1 MSDLTRSEQASPTSP
16 AGRLLPWLR
25 PVLGVIATLSV
36 FLISYGAVYNLGR
49 PRNPHPDPLLAARL
63 IPLELLLGVLAGVL
77 AYRAFGRR
85 QTAAPRPDTQ
95 ERMVTRL
102 ALRRG
107 GRFTLS
113 ELAESSPLTE
123 TQAQEVLG
131 RMLETGRLNRDG
143 EAYLL
148 L

>member
-1 MSDLTRSEQASPTSP
+1 MRPGADQPSQGD
-16 AGRLLPWLR
+16 RLLPWLR
-25 PVLGVIATLSV
+25 PVLSVIAALSV
-36 FLISYGAVYNLGR
+36 FLIAYGAVYNLGR

-85 QTAAPRPDTQ
+85 QLAAPRSDTQ
-95 ERMVTRL
+95 ERMVARL

-107 GRFTLS
+107 GRFTLL
-113 ELAESSPLTE
+113 ELTESSPLTE
-123 TQAQEVLG
+123 PQAREVLG

-143 EAYLL
+143 DGYRLL
-148 L
+148 